1 MGRLLYTHPCLARGV
16 TLRCERGGLVCQTK
30 LRETLVNQRRLL
42 VALAFPLALALPL
55 ALAFPLDLAF
65 ARGLGPAPA
74 CDEAAR
80 ALRGGETWIVAPFGK
95 EMSFLDSTVRGPPRK
110 MGKQSLRTDIAVKMS
125 LPFIIVL
132 RGLLS
137 SFGPLVVSC
146 TMKLEY

>member
-1 MGRLLYTHPCLARGV
+1 M
-16 TLRCERGGLVCQTK
+16 
-30 LRETLVNQRRLL
+30 
-42 VALAFPLALALPL
+42 ALPL
-55 ALAFPLDLAF
+55 ALTFPLVLAF
-65 ARGLGPAPA
+65 ALARGLGPAPA
-74 CDEAAR
+74 CEEAAR

-146 TMKLEY
+146 TMKLAY